1 MPGALRYWRSR
12 SDAPI
17 RIASEF
23 ANIADH
29 FARERHF
36 GRYSVI
42 PIAGASEGFVPDDA
56 EILIEGIETGSS
68 VRANKLTVLER
79 FFESTNCVIANKQRP
94 EGALRPVFDALVE
107 KLRLGAAA
115 PVAAGGR
122 A

>member
-1 MPGALRYWRSR
+1 MARALGRE
-12 SDAPI
+12 I
-17 RIASEF
+17 RVASEYP
-23 ANIADH
+23 NIADH

-42 PIAGASEGFVPDDA
+42 AIQGASEGFVPEDA
-56 EILIEGIETGSS
+56 EILIEGIDTGSS

-79 FFESTNCVIANKQRP
+79 FFESTNCVIANTRRP
-94 EGALRPVFDALVE
+94 EGALRPVFDGLVE